1 MIITVAGLAHL
12 EIIKKLA
19 YKIWPSTYGKILS
32 KIQLDFMLDK
42 FYDIDY
48 LKNLMLAEN
57 QVFVLISENEKYL
70 GFCAYQLNITDENT
84 GIPKTKLHKLY
95 VLPETQGKGLGKLL
109 QNEVEKAA
117 VANNNQ
123 SVFLNVNRYNNAV
136 SFYKKQHYKIIS
148 EIDIE
153 IGNGYLMED
162 YIMEM
167 DLNK

>member
-32 KIQLDFMLDK
+32 KAQLDFMLDK

-162 YIMEM
+162 YIMEL

>member
-1 MIITVAGLAHL
+1 MYL
-12 EIIKKLA
+12 EDLLV
-19 YKIWPSTYGKILS
+19 T
-32 KIQLDFMLDK
+32 
-42 FYDIDY
+42 
-48 LKNLMLAEN
+48 EE
-57 QVFVLISENEKYL
+57 VR
-70 GFCAYQLNITDENT
+70 
-84 GIPKTKLHKLY
+84 
-95 VLPETQGKGLGKLL
+95 GKGLGKLL
-109 QNEVEKAA
+109 LQEVEKAA